1 MAITEFGGTQKVT
14 IDFSGPM
21 RSDVTLKVTIETQ
34 TALYGTDYTT
44 NPDGSSNSISIPVA
58 KGATSATFDF
68 IPVQRTAVQAPRIVT
83 FVLTT
88 TGGVQPSDNAS
99 LVVTITDDG
108 DVVQFAKSSQT
119 MTKFGGA
126 QKITISFPTP
136 PATDVTLSISV
147 KDSTSV
153 YGQDYTTQPD
163 GSSGTI
169 TLQVP
174 KGSTS
179 ATFNYIPVAGM
190 TIIPTKPIVNFKISS
205 QSAGMHLGAT
215 PSMKVTLVDDDLI
228 CYLPM
233 NGNAKDASYLSSSTA
248 FWGTASLTT
257 GRKSL
262 ANTAYSMDGLTN
274 AIQIPNSKTLDTLQ
288 NLTLTAWIKPVS
300 FAGNGN
306 NAIVEKAYNYH
317 LNPYYQYKLGITGDQ
332 HLNVPASFVFS
343 LSINGSYQVVYTAS
357 NTWTPGNWYFVS
369 GVYDGKNMVLYVNGA
384 VAASMPIVGKVDHYG
399 TDLFVAY
406 MNNPGLYT
414 PGTFG
419 DIRIYNKAL
428 TAAQISTLYS
438 N

>member
-1 MAITEFGGTQKVT
+1 VTEFGGTQKIT
-14 IDFSGPM
+14 IDFSGAM
-21 RSDVTLKVTIETQ
+21 RSDVTLKVSIESQ

-44 NPDGSSNSISIPVA
+44 NPDGSSSTISIPVA
-58 KGATSATFDF
+58 KGATNATFDF
-68 IPVQRTAVQAPRIVT
+68 TPVQRTTVQAPRIVT
-83 FVLTT
+83 FVLTS
-88 TGGVQPSDNAS
+88 TGGVQPGDNAS
-99 LVVTITDDG
+99 LAVTITDDG
-108 DVVQFAKSSQT
+108 DVVQFAKSSQAI
-119 MTKFGGA
+119 TKFAGA
-126 QKITISFPTP
+126 QKITINFPTP

-179 ATFNYIPVAGM
+179 ITFNYVPVVSM
-190 TIIPTKPIVNFKISS
+190 TIVPMPTVIFKISG
-205 QSAGMHLGAT
+205 QSAGMHLGAI
-215 PSMKVTLVDDDLI
+215 PSTKVTLLDNDLV

-233 NGNAKDASYLSSSTA
+233 NGNTRDASFLNSSTS

-262 ANTAYSMDGLTN
+262 PNTAYNMNGTTN
-274 AIQIPNSKTLDTLQ
+274 AIQISNSTALDTLQ
-288 NLTLTAWIKPVS
+288 NLTLTAWIKPIS

-306 NAIVEKAYNYH
+306 NAIIEKAYYSHN
-317 LNPYYQYKLGITGDQ
+317 NPYYQYKLGITGDQ

-343 LSINGSYQVVYTAS
+343 LSINGSYQVIYTTA
-357 NTWTPGNWYFVS
+357 NAWTPGNWYFVS

-384 VAASMPIVGKVDHYG
+384 VTASLPIVGKVDHYG

-428 TAAQISTLYS
+428 TAAQITTLYAK
-438 N
+438 